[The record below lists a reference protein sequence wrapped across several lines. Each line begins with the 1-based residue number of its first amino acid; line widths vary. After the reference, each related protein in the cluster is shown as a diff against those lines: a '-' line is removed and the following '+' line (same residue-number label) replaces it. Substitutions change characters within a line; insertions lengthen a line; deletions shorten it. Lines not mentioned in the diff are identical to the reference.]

1 MKLRYYLRGLGIG
14 VVVTALIMGVTLK
27 GNRSLSDAE
36 IKARAAELGMVEGAS
51 RTLADIQSG
60 QESMP
65 TPVQTASEAPSPTPT
80 ATAAPTPT
88 ASPTPTMTPTPTP
101 TPTPTSTPTPTP
113 TPTMTPTPTPTPT
126 ETVTVVVSSG
136 QSSYTVCINLMA
148 AGLIDDVS
156 GFDKYLE
163 DNGYSKRISTG
174 TYEIPVDATREQIA
188 KIITKSR

>member
-27 GNRSLSDAE
+27 DDRSLSDAE
-36 IKARAAELGMVEGAS
+36 IKARAAELGMVEGNS
-51 RTLADIQSG
+51 RTLADLQNEQGST
-60 QESMP
+60 SAP
-65 TPVQTASEAPSPTPT
+65 TASLTPAPSQI
-80 ATAAPTPT
+80 PT
-88 ASPTPTMTPTPTP
+88 ASPTPTMSPTPTP
-101 TPTPTSTPTPTP
+101 TPTATASPTPTATLKP
-113 TPTMTPTPTPTPT
+113 TPTVTPTQSPTEEPR

-174 TYEIPVDATREQIA
+174 TYEIPVDATREEIA

>member
-14 VVVTALIMGVTLK
+14 VFVTALIMGVALK
-27 GNRSLSDAE
+27 GDRSLSDAE
-36 IKARAAELGMVEGAS
+36 IKARAAELGMVESTS
-51 RTLADIQSG
+51 RTLADIQN
-60 QESMP
+60 EKEN
-65 TPVQTASEAPSPTPT
+65 TAIPSSTVSPE
-80 ATAAPTPT
+80 PT
-88 ASPTPTMTPTPTP
+88 ASPTPTPTPTATVTPTPTPTVTPTPTP
-101 TPTPTSTPTPTP
+101 TPPPAEEPV
-113 TPTMTPTPTPTPT
+113 

-156 GFDKYLE
+156 GYDKYLE

-174 TYEIPVDATREQIA
+174 TYQIPVDATKEEIA